1 MRKLKSPC
9 WTTIKTRQVVSFIPK
24 GLVHLFYWWQEPEI
38 SHEDAFGE
46 KHGNKQ
52 QVGSQKFEAWFKA
65 ERNKTEVP
73 LEVLLSNDDPTV
85 LCDTLCL
92 YVKVTKKTDGSWIA
106 DGWCCSFNNCT
117 SDWWDLICLYKPLTI
132 TSLNHHH
139 LHTIKSQ
146 FQVGLTHNSHSL

>member
-1 MRKLKSPC
+1 MRMHSVKNTAINNRWALKNL
-9 WTTIKTRQVVSFIPK
+9 R
-24 GLVHLFYWWQEPEI
+24 
-38 SHEDAFGE
+38 
-46 KHGNKQ
+46 HG
-52 QVGSQKFEAWFKA
+52 FKA

-117 SDWWDLICLYKPLTI
+117 SD
-132 TSLNHHH
+132 
-139 LHTIKSQ
+139 
-146 FQVGLTHNSHSL
+146 